1 MPSFRIW
8 SHFPPFRRSAI
19 PSFRVW
25 GHFPPFRDSAIPP
38 FRYSTVP
45 SFRLL
50 GSPSKF
56 SVQPQLRNIQYRQK
70 VPVTNILKG
79 EVEILVTKERLM
91 KKMHKIQNN
100 LPLLSHVFQFT

>member
-38 FRYSTVP
+38 FRYSAVP

-50 GSPSKF
+50 GSPHKAPLIHLMGF
-56 SVQPQLRNIQYRQK
+56 SPPQ
-70 VPVTNILKG
+70 
-79 EVEILVTKERLM
+79 TKENL
-91 KKMHKIQNN
+91 KIT
-100 LPLLSHVFQFT
+100 S